1 MTKSIL
7 AKSIFVFDQNLVA
20 LTLSLTLTLTLT
32 ASAALAQEPALN
44 SESLPEW
51 REHILPSGDDLA
63 WQAIPWLTTFAE
75 GIQQANDADRPLLLW
90 VMNGHPFGCT

>member
-7 AKSIFVFDQNLVA
+7 AKSTLACAQNLVA
-20 LTLSLTLTLTLT
+20 LAALLLTLM
-32 ASAALAQEPALN
+32 ASAALAQEPVLN

>member
-7 AKSIFVFDQNLVA
+7 AKSILACAQNLVA
-20 LTLSLTLTLTLT
+20 LAALLLTLM
-32 ASAALAQEPALN
+32 ASAALAQEPVLN